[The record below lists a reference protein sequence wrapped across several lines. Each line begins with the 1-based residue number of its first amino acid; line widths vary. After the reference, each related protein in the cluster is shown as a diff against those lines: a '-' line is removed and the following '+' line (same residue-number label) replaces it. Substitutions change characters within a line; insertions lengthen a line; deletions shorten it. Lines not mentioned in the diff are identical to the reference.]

1 MAAVIGSLRADLSAS
16 VAQFEDDM
24 GKAAKAVEA
33 FGKRA
38 ASASQGLMD
47 VGAKMSLAITAPF
60 IALSFRA
67 LQGAK
72 DAANASGQVQAVLT
86 SMGGASGKTL
96 EELQALALELRG
108 LSTYD
113 DDDILTK
120 STANLLTF
128 GNVAGA
134 TFDRASKAIL
144 DVSARL
150 GYDLQASTMLV
161 GKALNDPIRGL
172 TQLRRVGIQFTDEQ
186 AKMVEG
192 FVKANR
198 IVDAQAVLLGE
209 LEKQFGGAAKAAR
222 DADAFANLRDIWR
235 DIEGVLERI
244 ATQFLPPVIKAVER
258 LGQAFL
264 SLNPE
269 TQTFIVGVVAAA
281 AALGPLVVGLGAVV
295 GAVANLAPM
304 WAGLVTL
311 FADAAATAGI
321 ANLGLALRAFVG
333 YIAPFAGAILFVV
346 GAFWEFRGA
355 FVEAFGQVVAYFQ
368 QTALPAFQQL
378 WSALK
383 DLFGNIDKLMDGPL
397 GRLVGLVAWA
407 VAEIGAIFLKG
418 IGMGVS
424 KAIGLFVGLLAT
436 ALKAVSDL
444 VEIVASLLSG
454 DFAGAWEATKDLVT
468 GEIGGILD
476 ALENFVPGITDAA
489 RAAYEAFLEFVG
501 NGITAVIA
509 HIRGQFPGLV
519 EAVAAAAVGAVA
531 WAKNLYEG
539 IKTWI
544 SDNLG
549 PVIAWA
555 RDRIREL
562 NSLFAQI
569 RNRQQQVRGGG
580 SNAPAPSTP
589 EPKPTKPEPKPTN
602 APPPS
607 PSAGGGG
614 GGGGGS
620 ARVGKTDSD
629 KEAEKLQKA
638 TEKFREALA
647 DVQDNIDRSFD
658 RNMLPRSM
666 QAAKQMRDKIA
677 DLEAEAKA
685 AGVSTGAFADE
696 IAKLQ
701 LQIGEL
707 ETKGLAKE
715 AEDFARDV
723 RDAAAAVQDLG
734 GGLPPLDEKL
744 RDLDDRYADLRT
756 AIQDQITEN
765 AALAGANT
773 EAAAAMAVLERQLAA
788 LDAAHAKATEAAKA
802 QFAAEQRLSDL
813 QSAAALD
820 AAAKDIRDLRQARGD
835 GGPMGG
841 TGKALQDA
849 QDALD
854 AQRQQAAQ
862 ELADL
867 ELRRLEAEK
876 IGDQQALDNIAAQM
890 AMQQQLYDLVSATSA
905 EQIVNADRVKS
916 AWDTFEQSASEGFAQ
931 LVTDWK
937 GGLDSVKKSIAN
949 LIIQLLQAQ
958 AAKGISN
965 IFSKFAGGFATGGT
979 LAAGQWGIA
988 GENGP
993 EPIFAGATRMSVVSN
1008 EEAFGSGKGGFYID
1022 ARGAGPRE
1030 VDELRRMFENLDRN
1044 FERRSVD
1051 ATNKGLMR
1059 GKIAPPSFG

>member
-24 GKAAKAVEA
+24 GKAAKAVES

-38 ASASQGLMD
+38 SSVSQGLTD
-47 VGAKMSLAITAPF
+47 IGAKMSLAITAPF

-72 DAANASGQVQAVLT
+72 DAANASGQVQAALT
-86 SMGGASGKTL
+86 SMGGASGKSL
-96 EELQALALELRG
+96 EELQALSLELRG
-108 LSTYD
+108 LSTFD
-113 DDDILTK
+113 DDEIMTK

-150 GYDLQASTMLV
+150 GTDLQASTMLV

-192 FVKANR
+192 FMESNR

-222 DADAFANLRDIWR
+222 DADAFANLRDIFR

-281 AALGPLVVGLGAVV
+281 AALGPLLVGLGAVV

-321 ANLGLALRAFVG
+321 ANLGLALQAFVG
-333 YIAPFAGAILFVV
+333 YIAPFAAAILFVA

-378 WSALK
+378 WAALK
-383 DLFGNIDKLMDGPL
+383 DLFGNIDKMMDGPL
-397 GRLVGLVAWA
+397 GKLVGLVAWA

-444 VEIVASLLSG
+444 VEIVSSLLSG

-468 GEIGGILD
+468 GVVGGILD

-501 NGITAVIA
+501 NGITAVID
-509 HIRGQFPGLV
+509 HVRGQFPGLV

-531 WAKNLYEG
+531 WAKSLYEG

-562 NSLFAQI
+562 NNLFAQI

-580 SNAPAPSTP
+580 SNAPAPTEP
-589 EPKPTKPEPKPTN
+589 DPKPSNE
-602 APPPS
+602 PPPR
-607 PSAGGGG
+607 PGAGGGG
-614 GGGGGS
+614 GGGSGGGGA
-620 ARVGKTDSD
+620 ARAGKSDAD
-629 KEAEKLQKA
+629 KEADKLQKA

-677 DLEAEAKA
+677 DLEAEAKS

-707 ETKGLAKE
+707 ETKGLQQE

-723 RDAAAAVQDLG
+723 RDMAAAVTDLG
-734 GGLPPLDEKL
+734 GGLPPLGEEL

-756 AIQDQITEN
+756 SIQEQIEEN
-765 AALAGANT
+765 AALAGAN
-773 EAAAAMAVLERQLAA
+773 EDAAAAMAVLERQLSA

-802 QFAAEQRLSDL
+802 QFAAEERLADL
-813 QSAAALD
+813 QTAARNTDTARS
-820 AAAKDIRDLRQARGD
+820 IQDLRERRGEGGGVSKGMRELQAIERELAD
-835 GGPMGG
+835 
-841 TGKALQDA
+841 
-849 QDALD
+849 
-854 AQRQQAAQ
+854 QRMQAAQ
-862 ELADL
+862 ELAS
-867 ELRRLEAEK
+867 LEAEK
-876 IGDQQALDNIAAQM
+876 VRAEASNNQAELARINSQIALQS
-890 AMQQQLYDLVSATSA
+890 QLFDLVTATSA
-905 EQIVNADRVKS
+905 AQIQAAERVKQAFDS
-916 AWDTFEQSASEGFAQ
+916 FVDGLSTELTDMVMDWEFDLDGLRDVFKQ
-931 LVTDWK
+931 LARDMFIKPVVDSFSSGIGNFLK
-937 GGLDSVKKSIAN
+937 G
-949 LIIQLLQAQ
+949 
-958 AAKGISN
+958 
-965 IFSKFAGGFATGGT
+965 FAGGFATGGT
-979 LAAGQWGIA
+979 LRPGQWGIA
-988 GENGP
+988 GENGA
-993 EPIFAGATRMSVVSN
+993 EPIFAGARSLTVTPH
-1008 EEAFGSGKGGFYID
+1008 EEAFGSRRGGTTVIQNISTPNADSFRYSQRQI
-1022 ARGAGPRE
+1022 ARKAKTTLGG
-1030 VDELRRMFENLDRN
+1030 
-1044 FERRSVD
+1044 
-1051 ATNKGLMR
+1051 
-1059 GKIAPPSFG
+1059 